1 MKKKIKHTECMPEEL
16 EIKMRKICEKK
27 CRNKLGRNRGEK
39 EKRERRNY
47 KVNMNDERQ
56 E

>member
-16 EIKMRKICEKK
+16 EIKMRKICENKY
-27 CRNKLGRNRGEK
+27 RNKLGRNRGKK
-39 EKRERRNY
+39 EKRERKND

-56 E
+56 K